1 MDVIFKITQEQSYL
15 YRSYGVALGFTPMNC
30 VKPHTIAIKMKGFKM
45 VKIVSDELITQIN
58 DQLKTVVEDAVKKHI
73 ENMDWSHELDIYGL
87 VQDELSQM
95 DMLDYM
101 DTTTLDDKIDDKVD
115 RAVDQ
120 LTIERN
126 K

>member
-1 MDVIFKITQEQSYL
+1 
-15 YRSYGVALGFTPMNC
+15 
-30 VKPHTIAIKMKGFKM
+30 M

-58 DQLKTVVEDAVKKHI
+58 DQLKTVVEDAVKNHI
-73 ENMDWSHELDIYGL
+73 QNMDWSHELDIYGL

-101 DTTTLDDKIDDKVD
+101 DTTTLEDKIGDVVD
-115 RAVDQ
+115 HAVSQ

>member
-1 MDVIFKITQEQSYL
+1 MAKI
-15 YRSYGVALGFTPMNC
+15 
-30 VKPHTIAIKMKGFKM
+30 I
-45 VKIVSDELITQIN
+45 SDELITQIN
-58 DQLKTVVEDAVKKHI
+58 DQLKTVVEDAVKKYI
-73 ENMDWSHELDIYGL
+73 ETVDWSHELDIYSL

-101 DTTTLDDKIDDKVD
+101 DTSTLEDKIGDVVD
-115 RAVDQ
+115 HAVSQ

>member
-1 MDVIFKITQEQSYL
+1 
-15 YRSYGVALGFTPMNC
+15 
-30 VKPHTIAIKMKGFKM
+30 M

-58 DQLKTVVEDAVKKHI
+58 DQLKVVVEDAVKKHI

-101 DTTTLDDKIDDKVD
+101 DTSTLDDKISSVLESMLSE
-115 RAVDQ
+115 
-120 LTIERN
+120 LTIQRGA
-126 K
+126 

>member
-1 MDVIFKITQEQSYL
+1 
-15 YRSYGVALGFTPMNC
+15 
-30 VKPHTIAIKMKGFKM
+30 M

-58 DQLKTVVEDAVKKHI
+58 DQLKTVVEDAVKNHI
-73 ENMDWSHELDIYGL
+73 QNMDWSHELDIYGL

-101 DTTTLDDKIDDKVD
+101 DTSTLEDKIGYQVD
-115 RAVDQ
+115 HAVSQ

>member
-1 MDVIFKITQEQSYL
+1 
-15 YRSYGVALGFTPMNC
+15 
-30 VKPHTIAIKMKGFKM
+30 M

-101 DTTTLDDKIDDKVD
+101 DTSTLYDKISSVLECMLSE
-115 RAVDQ
+115 
-120 LTIERN
+120 LTISRGH
-126 K
+126 

>member
-1 MDVIFKITQEQSYL
+1 MT
-15 YRSYGVALGFTPMNC
+15 
-30 VKPHTIAIKMKGFKM
+30 

-58 DQLKTVVEDAVKKHI
+58 DQLKTVVEDAVKNYI
-73 ENMDWSHELDIYGL
+73 QNMDWSHELDIYGL

-101 DTTTLDDKIDDKVD
+101 DTSTLEDKIGDVVD
-115 RAVDQ
+115 HAVSQ